1 MGSLLKLLHSTHKK
15 GNIMEQSLL
24 ILLIL
29 AAGVVTTLY
38 KGINIVPQGE
48 EWIVERLGKFS
59 RTLNPGLNIIL
70 PYVEKVRER
79 ISTRDIILDIPQQEV
94 ITKDNAVILTN
105 AIAFVRVT
113 KPQDAIYGIENFKLA
128 IQQLIMTTLRSILGE
143 MKLDEALSNRDHIKA
158 KLKDQI
164 IDDVADWGVTV
175 KSVEIQDINPSQS
188 MQASME
194 RQAAAER
201 ERRAIETT
209 AEGNKNAAIL
219 EADGKLAAAEREAK
233 AQIALANASA
243 EAIGKISASIQGQE
257 LPAMFLLGDR
267 YINSLEKISQS
278 QNSKFVI
285 YPADLQ
291 AAIKGMLGN
300 AFKQ

>member
-1 MGSLLKLLHSTHKK
+1 
-15 GNIMEQSLL
+15 MEIL
-24 ILLIL
+24 IIVIVAVALIIFIYN
-29 AAGVVTTLY
+29 TSI
-38 KGINIVPQGE
+38 KIVPQGE

-59 RTLNPGLNIIL
+59 RTLKPGLNVII
-70 PYVEKVRER
+70 PFVAEIRAVV
-79 ISTRDIILDIPQQEV
+79 STRDMILDIPEQEV
-94 ITKDNAVILTN
+94 ITKDNAILHTN
-105 AIAFVRVT
+105 AIAFIRVT
-113 KPQDAIYGIENFKLA
+113 NPKDAIYGIEDFRKA

-143 MKLDEALSNRDHIKA
+143 MSLDEALSNREHIKT
-158 KLKDQI
+158 KLKDSI

-175 KSVEIQDINPSQS
+175 KSVEIQDINPSQT
-188 MQASME
+188 MQISME

-233 AQIALANASA
+233 AQISLANASA
-243 EAIGKISASIQGQE
+243 EAIRMISENIQDKE

-278 QNSKFVI
+278 SNSKFVI

-291 AAIKGMLGN
+291 GAIKGMLGN
-300 AFKQ
+300 VFKK

>member
-1 MGSLLKLLHSTHKK
+1 
-15 GNIMEQSLL
+15 MEALNVVV
-24 ILLIL
+24 IL
-29 AAGVVTTLY
+29 AILVVVTLY

-48 EWIVERLGKFS
+48 EWLVERLGKFS
-59 RTLNPGLNIIL
+59 RVLKPGLNIIV
-70 PYVEKVRER
+70 PYIEAVRQK
-79 ISTRDIILDIPQQEV
+79 ITTRDIILDIPQQEV

-105 AIAFVRVT
+105 AVAFIRVT
-113 KPQDAIYGIENFKLA
+113 KPENALYGVEDFRVA

-143 MKLDEALSNRDHIKA
+143 MSLDEALSNREHIKN
-158 KLKDQI
+158 KLKDAI

-175 KSVEIQDINPSQS
+175 KSVEIQDINPSAS
-188 MQASME
+188 MQESME

-233 AQIALANASA
+233 AQITLANASA
-243 EAIGKISASIQGQE
+243 EAIRMISENIQDKE

-267 YINSLEKISQS
+267 YINSLEQISKS
-278 QNSKFVI
+278 ENSKFVI

-291 AAIKGMLGN
+291 GAIKGMLGN
-300 AFKQ
+300 VFKK

>member
-1 MGSLLKLLHSTHKK
+1 
-15 GNIMEQSLL
+15 MEALNVV
-24 ILLIL
+24 IIL
-29 AAGVVTTLY
+29 AILVVVTLY

-48 EWIVERLGKFS
+48 EWLVERLGKFS
-59 RTLNPGLNIIL
+59 RVLKPGLNIIV
-70 PYVEKVRER
+70 PYIDAVRQK
-79 ISTRDIILDIPQQEV
+79 ITTRDIILDIPQQEV
-94 ITKDNAVILTN
+94 ITRDNAVILTN
-105 AIAFVRVT
+105 AVAFVRVT
-113 KPQDAIYGIENFKLA
+113 KPENALYGVEDFRVA

-143 MKLDEALSNRDHIKA
+143 MSLDEALSNREHIKT
-158 KLKDQI
+158 KLKDAI

-175 KSVEIQDINPSQS
+175 KSVEIQDINPSAS
-188 MQASME
+188 MQESME

-233 AQIALANASA
+233 AQITLANASA
-243 EAIGKISASIQGQE
+243 EAIKMISYNIQDKE

-267 YINSLEKISQS
+267 YINSLEQISKS

-291 AAIKGMLGN
+291 GAIKGMLGN
-300 AFKQ
+300 VFKT

>member
-1 MGSLLKLLHSTHKK
+1 
-15 GNIMEQSLL
+15 MEQSLL

-29 AAGVVTTLY
+29 AAGVVITLY
-38 KGINIVPQGE
+38 KGINVVPQGE
-48 EWIVERLGKFS
+48 EWVVERLGKYS
-59 RTLNPGLNIIL
+59 RTLKPGLNIIL
-70 PYVEKVRER
+70 PYIEQVRMR
-79 ISTRDIILDIPQQEV
+79 ITTRDIILDIPQQEV

-105 AIAFVRVT
+105 AVAFIRVT
-113 KPQDAIYGIENFKLA
+113 KPQDAIYGVEDFRMA

-143 MKLDEALSNRDHIKA
+143 MKLDEALSNRDMIKSR
-158 KLKDQI
+158 LKDQI

-175 KSVEIQDINPSQS
+175 KSVEIQDINPSSS

-219 EADGKLAAAEREAK
+219 EADGKLAAAQREAQ

-243 EAIGKISASIQGQE
+243 EAIGKISNSIQGQE

-278 QNSKFVI
+278 NNSKFVI

-291 AAIKGMLGN
+291 SSIKGMLGN
-300 AFKQ
+300 TFKK

>member
-1 MGSLLKLLHSTHKK
+1 MEAL
-15 GNIMEQSLL
+15 NIVIILVIGL
-24 ILLIL
+24 I
-29 AAGVVTTLY
+29 VTLY

-48 EWIVERLGKFS
+48 EWVVERLGKFT
-59 RTLNPGLNIIL
+59 RTLKPGLNLII
-70 PYVEKVRER
+70 PYIEAVRQR

-105 AIAFVRVT
+105 AVTFIRVT
-113 KPQDAIYGIENFKLA
+113 NPRDALYGIENFRLA
-128 IQQLIMTTLRSILGE
+128 IQQLVMTTLRSILGE
-143 MKLDEALSNRDHIKA
+143 MTLDEALSNRETIKTR
-158 KLKDQI
+158 LKDQI
-164 IDDVADWGVTV
+164 VDDVADWGVTV
-175 KSVEIQDINPSQS
+175 KSVEIQDISPSTS
-188 MQASME
+188 MQDSME

-233 AQIALANASA
+233 AQITLANASA
-243 EAIGKISASIQGQE
+243 EAIRMISENIQDKE

-278 QNSKFVI
+278 ENSKFVI

-291 AAIKGMLGN
+291 GAIKGMLGN
-300 AFKQ
+300 VFKK

>member
-1 MGSLLKLLHSTHKK
+1 
-15 GNIMEQSLL
+15 MEQSLV

-29 AAGVVTTLY
+29 AAGVVITLY
-38 KGINIVPQGE
+38 KGINVVPQGE
-48 EWIVERLGKFS
+48 EWVVERLGKYS
-59 RTLNPGLNIIL
+59 RTLKPGLNIIL
-70 PYVEKVRER
+70 PYIEQVRMR
-79 ISTRDIILDIPQQEV
+79 ITTRDIILDIPQQEV

-105 AIAFVRVT
+105 AVAFVRVT
-113 KPQDAIYGIENFKLA
+113 KPQDAIYGVEDFRMA

-143 MKLDEALSNRDHIKA
+143 MKLDEALSNREQIKA
-158 KLKDQI
+158 RLKDQI
-164 IDDVADWGVTV
+164 IDDVSDWGVTV
-175 KSVEIQDINPSQS
+175 KSVEIQDINPSPS

-233 AQIALANASA
+233 AQVALANASA
-243 EAIGKISASIQGQE
+243 EAIGTISNSIGGQE

-291 AAIKGMLGN
+291 GAIKGMLGS
-300 AFKQ
+300 AFKH

>member
-1 MGSLLKLLHSTHKK
+1 MEAL
-15 GNIMEQSLL
+15 NIVV
-24 ILLIL
+24 ILVI
-29 AAGVVTTLY
+29 AVVVTLY

-48 EWIVERLGKFS
+48 EWVVERLGKFS
-59 RTLNPGLNIIL
+59 RTLKPGLNLIV
-70 PYVEKVRER
+70 PYIEAVRQK

-105 AIAFVRVT
+105 AVTFIRVT
-113 KPQDAIYGIENFKLA
+113 KPENALYGVENFKLA
-128 IQQLIMTTLRSILGE
+128 IQQLVMTTLRSILGE
-143 MKLDEALSNRDHIKA
+143 MSLDEALSNRDHIKA

-188 MQASME
+188 MQKAME
-194 RQAAAER
+194 QQAAAER
-201 ERRAIETT
+201 ERRAVETM

-219 EADGKLAAAEREAK
+219 EADGKLEAAKREAQ
-233 AQIALANASA
+233 AQVALANASG
-243 EAIGKISASIQGQE
+243 EAINIITQNIQDKE

-267 YINSLEKISQS
+267 YINSLEQISKS
-278 QNSKFVI
+278 ENSKFVI

-291 AAIKGMLGN
+291 GAIKGMLGN
-300 AFKQ
+300 VFKK